1 MVSIQ
6 MVIKVVLVLER
17 FFAQRARQML
27 IFAMLSNHMPL
38 NIRYLL
44 GLIATNATV
53 PHRVSSL
60 INQFGHVI
68 QHTWNAYVKS
78 S

>member
-1 MVSIQ
+1 MISIQ
-6 MVIKVVLVLER
+6 VVIKVILVLER

-27 IFAMLSNHMPL
+27 VFSMLANYVPL
-38 NIRYLL
+38 NISYLL